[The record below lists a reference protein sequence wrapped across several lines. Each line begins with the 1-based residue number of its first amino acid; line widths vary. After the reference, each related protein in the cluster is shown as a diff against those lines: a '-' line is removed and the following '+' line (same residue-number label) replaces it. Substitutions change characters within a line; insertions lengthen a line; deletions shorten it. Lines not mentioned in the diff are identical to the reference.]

1 MGLWTLDPGRNA
13 VGQGQLPGGGLMAGV
28 DEVTWSLGMTRHEGK

>member
-13 VGQGQLPGGGLMAGV
+13 VGQGHLPGGGLMARV
-28 DEVTWSLGMTRHEGK
+28 DEVIWRLGMTRCEGK